1 MIYVFIGIA
10 IVIIL
15 LISIKLFSTKSR
27 FPKLSKENIPANL
40 GALPTVPADQLI
52 NHLEM
57 SLPKSYIEDV
67 KVRFLGENRKVSE
80 DEFEWR
86 LFELKRYFLLANL
99 LKKTPMYSKDV
110 DSLWHEMIMFTQK
123 YENFSKAYLGT
134 MLHHYPNVQSKE
146 AAPQERAFFD
156 WVYSNLFEVT
166 AYSWKAWGD
175 FFRAP
180 LSPQLVHEF
189 KTSSNQVLK
198 EKYFNINDNNE
209 ELIEH
214 LIDSLKKQAIDSE
227 KNKSNLNFE
236 KSNTFGNLTSS
247 SQIMVF
253 YSVYQFESYW
263 LHAKEYLYSRVSN
276 STSGCS
282 YAVFCGTASSTSNNN
297 DSDSSSGGDA
307 SCSGGGCSS

>member
-1 MIYVFIGIA
+1 MIYVFIGLA

-15 LISIKLFSTKSR
+15 LISIKLFSTKSK
-27 FPKLSKENIPANL
+27 FPKLSKQNIPTNL
-40 GALPTVPADQLI
+40 GVLPTVPADQLI
-52 NHLEM
+52 NHLER

-67 KVRFLGENRKVSE
+67 KVRFLDENRKVTE

-99 LKKTPMYSKDV
+99 LKKTPMFSKDV
-110 DSLWHEMIMFTQK
+110 DALWHEMIMFTQK
-123 YENFSKAYLGT
+123 YENFSKSYLDT
-134 MLHHYPNVQSKE
+134 MLHHYPNVQSKQ

-156 WVYSNLFEVT
+156 WVFSNLFEVT

-175 FFRAP
+175 FFRGP
-180 LSPQLVHEF
+180 LSPQLVQEF

-198 EKYFNINDNNE
+198 EKYFNVNDNNE
-209 ELIEH
+209 ELIEQ

-227 KNKSNLNFE
+227 NKNSNLNFV
-236 KSNTFGNLTSS
+236 KSNNFGNLTSS

-253 YSVYQFESYW
+253 YSVYQFENYW

-282 YAVFCGTASSTSNNN
+282 YAIFCGTASSNSYNN